1 MQCYADRN
9 YGIKTAE
16 NAPSKKV
23 RDKFSA
29 SKHDFGYSQDGNTNF
44 FSDVTVQ
51 RAAALSFKNE
61 AVVQCWKTK
70 SLEED
75 TCPSSAIRSRLTGEE
90 ADPKYAVGCK
100 LQELRGVGLS
110 AAQEDGA
117 EDIDE
122 YSTNGE
128 LCEFLSD
135 KDRIDMMYY
144 SKLSMLQDRRLAGTV
159 HHMLSRKKL
168 NDFYDQYCAEKKDG
182 SGEEN
187 EKRKQRRDAI
197 VRNFANDQDSGS
209 DSRSVLLSMRS
220 NLVLGP
226 DAAKRTDDPAH
237 KKGSATDF
245 DATGGDYSE
254 ISDIYK
260 AIDVELSQPESQRGD
275 PDTFFKGILE
285 MMMIA
290 QQKYIDIQLGKGL
303 HPYRLNLDIESLWE
317 EDANH
322 KFRKRPRQE

>member
-51 RAAALSFKNE
+51 RAAAPSFKNE

-75 TCPSSAIRSRLTGEE
+75 TCPSSFVRSGLKDD
-90 ADPKYAVGCK
+90 DPKYAVGYK
-100 LQELRGVGLS
+100 LEELRGFGLS

-135 KDRIDMMYY
+135 KDRADMMYY
-144 SKLSMLQDRRLAGTV
+144 SKLSMLQDKRLAGTV

-168 NDFYDQYCAEKKDG
+168 NDFYDQYCAEVKDDSDENKK
-182 SGEEN
+182 
-187 EKRKQRRDAI
+187 RTQRRDAI
-197 VRNFANDQDSGS
+197 MRNFANDQDSGS
-209 DSRSVLLSMRS
+209 DPRSVLLSMRS

-237 KKGSATDF
+237 MMGSETDF

-260 AIDVELSQPESQRGD
+260 AIDAELSQPESQRGD
-275 PDTFFKGILE
+275 PDAFFKGVLE
-285 MMMIA
+285 MMITA

-322 KFRKRPRQE
+322 KFRKKPRQE